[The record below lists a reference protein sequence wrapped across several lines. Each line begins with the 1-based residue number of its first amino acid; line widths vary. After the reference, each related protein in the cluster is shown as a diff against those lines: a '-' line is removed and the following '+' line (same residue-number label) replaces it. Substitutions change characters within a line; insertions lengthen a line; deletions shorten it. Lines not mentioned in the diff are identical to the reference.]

1 MVVDLIDERNS
12 PIDETESD
20 SNDQLKEKDKRNP
33 RNLHKDFV
41 SSLQMLGDFHDL
53 LAPPQSIVS
62 MANQAAAK
70 AILFVS
76 GISEENMSI
85 KCCK

>member
-1 MVVDLIDERNS
+1 MVVDLIEERNS
-12 PIDETESD
+12 PIDETECD
-20 SNDQLKEKDKRNP
+20 SANQLKEKKKENP
-33 RNLHKDFV
+33 GNLHKDFV
-41 SSLQMLGDFHDL
+41 SSLQMLGDFQDL

-62 MANQAAAK
+62 VANQAAAK

-85 KCCK
+85 KYCK